1 MRIAIDG
8 RAIHAAMD
16 GIGRYTT
23 CMVEGLRALDDD
35 HEYIVFTT
43 HPVFSFPPGG
53 RFREVVY
60 PYRHVH
66 PATLFDFHRVLHRHG
81 IDVHFCPHF
90 YAPPLFKGRMVLTIH
105 DLMWFQRAQLQRGA
119 RRPGDHLKAWLHRVV
134 VPLSV
139 QRAKRIIT
147 VSEASARDIRVC
159 FPRLRTPVEV
169 IPLGI
174 DHLPEPAEICPAAD
188 REHSILFVGNAKP
201 YKNLDGVVRCFNQVV
216 AEARLADW
224 RLKIPGRPDN
234 NRDTVVRLVE
244 SLPCRDRVDWLGP
257 VSEERLRELYA
268 RAGLLLFP
276 SRYEG
281 FGLPVLEAMRHGTP
295 VVTSTTS
302 SLPEVAGDA
311 AVLVDPEDVETMAA
325 TTRDLLLDL
334 TRREDLSRRGVL
346 RARAFR
352 WADAVKRTHG
362 VLTGETPGS

>member
-23 CMVEGLRALDDD
+23 CMVEGLRALDDP
-35 HEYIVFTT
+35 HEYLVFTT
-43 HPVFSFPPGG
+43 HPVFSFQPGE

-66 PATLFDFHRVLHRHG
+66 PATLWDFHRVLHRHG
-81 IDVHFCPHF
+81 VDVHFCPHF
-90 YAPPLFKGRMVLTIH
+90 YAPPLFRGRLVLTIH
-105 DLMWFQRAQLQRGA
+105 DLMWFQRAELQRGT
-119 RRPGDHLKAWLHRVV
+119 RRPGDHLKAWMHRAV
-134 VPLSV
+134 VPLSIH
-139 QRAKRIIT
+139 RAKQIIT
-147 VSEASARDIRVC
+147 VSEASARDIRAG

-174 DHLPEPAEICPAAD
+174 DHLPEPAVVLPAQE
-188 REHSILFVGNAKP
+188 REHTILFVGNAKP
-201 YKNLDGVVRCFNQVV
+201 YKNLDGVVRCFNLVV
-216 AEARLADW
+216 ADPRLADW

-234 NRDTVVRLVE
+234 NRDEVVRLVA

-257 VSEERLRELYA
+257 VPEDRLRELYT

-295 VVTSTTS
+295 VVTSNTS

-311 AVLVDPEDVETMAA
+311 AVLVDPEDVAAMASA
-325 TTRDLLLDL
+325 TRELLLDL
-334 TRREDLSRRGVL
+334 PRREELSRLGVD
-346 RARAFR
+346 RARRFR
-352 WADAVKRTHG
+352 WADAVARTHDL
-362 VLTGETPGS
+362 LTVGWGEP